1 MAISV
6 EGTVFAGSYAVVKFH
21 TSTDSYHRL
30 RGNASPVLTATG
42 FVIGKG
48 NFR

>member
-6 EGTVFAGSYAVVKFH
+6 EGTVFADSYAVAKFH
-21 TSTDSYHRL
+21 TSTHSYHKL
-30 RGNASPVLTATG
+30 RGNASPVLTVTG

-48 NFR
+48 SFR